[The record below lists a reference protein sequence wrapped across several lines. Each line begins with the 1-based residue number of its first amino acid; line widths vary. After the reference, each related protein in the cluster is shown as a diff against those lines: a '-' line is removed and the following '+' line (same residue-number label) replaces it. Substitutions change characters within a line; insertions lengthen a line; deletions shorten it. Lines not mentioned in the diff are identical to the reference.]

1 MYKYDPKS
9 SIADEFINDAEILES
24 LAYARENKANKQV
37 IDAILQKAREMK
49 GISHKEAA
57 VLLECELEE
66 ENKEIE
72 KLAKEIKERFYGKR
86 IVMFAPLYLSNY
98 CINSCVYCPYHKKN
112 QHIARKKLTQEE
124 IVKEVNG
131 SMKILVD
138 GGIRSGTDIFKA
150 LALGADG
157 VLICRPFV
165 VAVYGGGE
173 EGVKLYIDKLGA
185 ELKDAMQMC
194 GAHSVSEIT
203 RDMVRYYQD

>member
-98 CINSCVYCPYHKKN
+98 CINSCVYLCYVSFFFMAFVGTVV
-112 QHIARKKLTQEE
+112 IY
-124 IVKEVNG
+124 
-131 SMKILVD
+131 
-138 GGIRSGTDIFKA
+138 IRI
-150 LALGADG
+150 
-157 VLICRPFV
+157 
-165 VAVYGGGE
+165 
-173 EGVKLYIDKLGA
+173 
-185 ELKDAMQMC
+185 
-194 GAHSVSEIT
+194 
-203 RDMVRYYQD
+203 

>member
-98 CINSCVYCPYHKKN
+98 CINSCVYCPYHVKN
-112 QHIARKKLTQEE
+112 KHIARKKLSQEE
-124 IVKEVNG
+124 IKQEV
-131 SMKILVD
+131 I
-138 GGIRSGTDIFKA
+138 A
-150 LALGADG
+150 LQDMG
-157 VLICRPFV
+157 
-165 VAVYGGGE
+165 
-173 EGVKLYIDKLGA
+173 
-185 ELKDAMQMC
+185 
-194 GAHSVSEIT
+194 HSVW
-203 RDMVRYYQD
+203 R